1 MYYMGC
7 GTEVK
12 MTATPIEERRHIW
25 RKFKACKNLDAYND
39 TAVYRVALIQP
50 RGRSLVVTH
59 RTADV
64 QVTPDIPVTIGLVP
78 VENSSSISGSHAAMY
93 VVNTCVS

>member
-1 MYYMGC
+1 
-7 GTEVK
+7 

-64 QVTPDIPVTIGLVP
+64 QVTSDRPVTLGLVP
-78 VENSSSISGSHAAMY
+78 VEISTSISGIHVATY
-93 VVNTCVS
+93 VVNTYVS